1 MNLFIGK
8 GTIVDVNHNGK
19 VLRFNLTI
27 QQKNPCTV
35 PCVIINPDDKTQ
47 NLINQLQ
54 ESRQTVLITGRL
66 SSFEF
71 EHNGKTIRK
80 LDMLTYA
87 TSIETL

>member
-8 GTIVDVNHNGK
+8 GKIIDVSLSEK

-27 QQKNPCTV
+27 QQKNPCIV
-35 PCVIINPDDKTQ
+35 PCVIINPDNKAHDQ
-47 NLINQLQ
+47 INKLHD
-54 ESRQTVLITGRL
+54 SGQTVLITGRL

-80 LDMLTYA
+80 LDLLTF
-87 TSIETL
+87 TNNIEVL

>member
-8 GTIVDVNHNGK
+8 GKIVDVSPNEK

-27 QQKNPCTV
+27 QQKNPCIV
-35 PCVIINPDDKTQ
+35 PCVIINPDSKAQDLIDKLQ
-47 NLINQLQ
+47 N
-54 ESRQTVLITGRL
+54 SGQTVFITGRL

-80 LDMLTYA
+80 LDLLTFA
-87 TSIETL
+87 NNIEVL